1 MVISGHNLRRAG
13 IMLHQ
18 LHKIQDEYAPTYG
31 EFKNRLWTL
40 NLFGET
46 HTWEVFAM
54 YEEKPASAEQSSQY
68 YNCNYPQTM
77 KSMTSE
83 QISEW
88 ITYQQARTEL
98 DYSVHVTPND
108 RFLTV
113 LTCADQHWESNLGG
127 RIYFFLRM
135 VDGH

>member
-77 KSMTSE
+77 ESMTSE

-88 ITYQQARTEL
+88 ISYQQARTEL

-113 LTCADQHWESNLGG
+113 LTLRRISIGNPTSADAST
-127 RIYFFLRM
+127 FS
-135 VDGH
+135 